1 MPSPLTGAPSG
12 RADAFDAAPALGV
25 LAEDLQGAVASA
37 ARLRQRGLRPVI
49 VQDRVPPDGPVDAVV
64 VDLDLH
70 HAGVDKAGHVAA
82 WAAWLRDSGCSR
94 LEVRLN
100 AELNGAPQTLV
111 AGLLAEQRPDPGAAG
126 PFDVLLVI
134 PAYPTSGRV
143 CVDGALISLGSG
155 VNLDV
160 RERLGIPG
168 ARLVDLG
175 SLTQGGNVT
184 GQRMLDWIAR
194 GERTFVFDGTLESHL
209 ATAASAADMLHQH
222 GHRVLTASTGGWL
235 RHFPDLGRDGFVLIA
250 LPGDLPPDQAQLAR
264 VAETYGTRAL
274 VTSAAESMR
283 WTPAQAREVMAHHR
297 VIGLHDKNAGE
308 QDRWGLAQGIA
319 AAAQRLLQLSA
330 DGPNRCQGV
339 VTSGGLTTTAVVRA
353 LGSDTL
359 VPDVEIE
366 PLCPR
371 ARIAAGPFAGLT
383 LLSKQGGT
391 GSPETLV
398 MMCRQILGM

>member
-1 MPSPLTGAPSG
+1 MPSPITGTLRG
-12 RADAFDAAPALGV
+12 QADMLDSPPALGV

-37 ARLRQRGLRPVI
+37 ARLRQRGLQPAI
-49 VQDRVPPDGPVDAVV
+49 VQDRRLPDGQIDAIV

-70 HAGVDKAGHVAA
+70 HAGPDKAAHVAS
-82 WAAWLRDSGCSR
+82 WAAWLQDTGCRR

-111 AGLLAEQRPDPGAAG
+111 GGLLAERGPDSGTGG
-126 PFDVLLVI
+126 PSDVLLVI

-143 CVDGALISLGSG
+143 CVNGALISLGSG
-155 VNLDV
+155 LNLDV

-175 SLTQGGNVT
+175 SLTQGGHIA

-194 GERTFVFDGTLESHL
+194 GERTFVFDGTLDSHL
-209 ATAASAADMLHQH
+209 ATAASAADLLHQH
-222 GHRVLTASTGGWL
+222 GHHVLTASTGGWL
-235 RHFPDLGRDGFVLIA
+235 RHFPDLGRDGFVLVA

-264 VAETYGTRAL
+264 VAEAYGTRAL

-283 WTPAQAREVMAHHR
+283 WTPAQARDVMAHHR
-297 VIGLHDKNAGE
+297 VIALYDTDAE
-308 QDRWGLAQGIA
+308 AQDRWGVAEGIA
-319 AAAQRLLQLSA
+319 SAAQRLLHLSA

-359 VPDVEIE
+359 LPDMEIE
-366 PLCPR
+366 PLCPS
-371 ARIAAGPFAGLT
+371 AHIADGPFAGLP

-398 MMCRQILGM
+398 VMCRQILGM